1 MKPVKKFPVLLI
13 VSVVLC
19 ALGYVLRPLM
29 PGLADMFR
37 HLGFIWIGYGVFA
50 LLLKQP
56 KETRART
63 VCSLTR
69 SILSYTAVL
78 LSVFFGLRAL
88 GVDVTASLASV
99 GVVTLIIGFG
109 AQSLIEDVLTGI
121 FLIAEGRYNV
131 GDILVLDDFRGK
143 VVDISVRTTTLEDS
157 GGNHK
162 IINNSEI
169 RNFQNRSQETSVA
182 VSTISI
188 GYDADLR
195 AVEAVIT
202 DALPAMYE
210 ENRGVF
216 LDVPQYIG
224 VEELAGSG
232 VVLKFIVSAT
242 EENIFAARR
251 ALNRS
256 LKLLFDEKG
265 IGNGISLIIFAG
277 IVSRIPAGTV
287 YLFNYAQGGG
297 MHVLHI
303 LGFLVI
309 ALISIVATIAIN
321 EGQRRIPVQYAK
333 RVVGRKVYG
342 GQSTHIP
349 IKVNSAGVIPVI
361 FASSLMSFP
370 VVIAG
375 FFQVN
380 YDTIGGK
387 ILLALNSSSWFNP
400 ERPAY
405 SVGLIVY
412 IALIIVF
419 AYFYTSIT
427 FNPLEVANN
436 MKKSGGFIPGI
447 RPGKPTSDY
456 LDGILEYIIL
466 IGACGLIIV
475 CLVPIIVSGLFSVS
489 RLSFGGTSL
498 IIIVGVVLET
508 IKAVESQMLV
518 RNYKGFLND

>member
-1 MKPVKKFPVLLI
+1 MKPVKKSPVLLI

-19 ALGYVLRPLM
+19 ALGYVLRPLT

-37 HLGFIWIGYGVFA
+37 HLGFIWIGYGVSA
-50 LLLKQP
+50 LLLKLP

-169 RNFQNRSQETSVA
+169 RNFQNRSQKTSVA

-195 AVEAVIT
+195 AVEAVIA

-216 LDVPQYIG
+216 LDVPQYLG
-224 VEELAGSG
+224 VEELAESG

-265 IGNGISLIIFAG
+265 IDIPACLSAQASYVSNFKNINAQVFMDASATGFAYPSNGNFDWTGYISDAVSAAFAG
-277 IVSRIPAGTV
+277 T
-287 YLFNYAQGGG
+287 
-297 MHVLHI
+297 
-303 LGFLVI
+303 
-309 ALISIVATIAIN
+309 
-321 EGQRRIPVQYAK
+321 K
-333 RVVGRKVYG
+333 
-342 GQSTHIP
+342 
-349 IKVNSAGVIPVI
+349 
-361 FASSLMSFP
+361 
-370 VVIAG
+370 
-375 FFQVN
+375 
-380 YDTIGGK
+380 
-387 ILLALNSSSWFNP
+387 
-400 ERPAY
+400 
-405 SVGLIVY
+405 
-412 IALIIVF
+412 
-419 AYFYTSIT
+419 
-427 FNPLEVANN
+427 
-436 MKKSGGFIPGI
+436 
-447 RPGKPTSDY
+447 
-456 LDGILEYIIL
+456 
-466 IGACGLIIV
+466 
-475 CLVPIIVSGLFSVS
+475 SVS
-489 RLSFGGTSL
+489 ESL
-498 IIIVGVVLET
+498 DEGAAQAQAVLDE
-508 IKAVESQMLV
+508 L
-518 RNYKGFLND
+518 YK

>member
-143 VVDISVRTTTLEDS
+143 VVDIS
-157 GGNHK
+157 
-162 IINNSEI
+162 SEI

-195 AVEAVIT
+195 AVEAVIA

-265 IGNGISLIIFAG
+265 ID
-277 IVSRIPAGTV
+277 IPYPQLTV
-287 YLFNYAQGGG
+287 
-297 MHVLHI
+297 H
-303 LGFLVI
+303 
-309 ALISIVATIAIN
+309 T
-321 EGQRRIPVQYAK
+321 K
-333 RVVGRKVYG
+333 
-342 GQSTHIP
+342 
-349 IKVNSAGVIPVI
+349 
-361 FASSLMSFP
+361 
-370 VVIAG
+370 
-375 FFQVN
+375 
-380 YDTIGGK
+380 
-387 ILLALNSSSWFNP
+387 
-400 ERPAY
+400 
-405 SVGLIVY
+405 
-412 IALIIVF
+412 
-419 AYFYTSIT
+419 
-427 FNPLEVANN
+427 
-436 MKKSGGFIPGI
+436 
-447 RPGKPTSDY
+447 
-456 LDGILEYIIL
+456 
-466 IGACGLIIV
+466 
-475 CLVPIIVSGLFSVS
+475 
-489 RLSFGGTSL
+489 
-498 IIIVGVVLET
+498 
-508 IKAVESQMLV
+508 
-518 RNYKGFLND
+518 